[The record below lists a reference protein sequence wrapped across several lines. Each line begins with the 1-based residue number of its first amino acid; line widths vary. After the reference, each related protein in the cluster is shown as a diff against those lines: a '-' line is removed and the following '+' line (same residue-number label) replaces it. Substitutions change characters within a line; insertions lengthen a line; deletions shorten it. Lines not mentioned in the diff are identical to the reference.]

1 VTALAICS
9 TLIGSVLGIRF
20 RFIVLLPLVF
30 LGSVGLVTFSIEE
43 GESFLQALSAIAVF
57 ASLLQLGYVCSAFL
71 RHAATPAHAA
81 GRWSLLGS
89 PNLLRKTQALARPAL
104 AGAATELSFPLLCCM
119 PDGKCGARRRLP
131 EVEIAPGDPGADLR
145 RARRCI

>member
-30 LGSVGLVTFSIEE
+30 LGSVGLVAISIAE
-43 GESFLQALSAIAVF
+43 GKSILQALSAIAVF

-71 RHAATPAHAA
+71 RHAATPARAA

-89 PNLLRKTQALARPAL
+89 PKLQR
-104 AGAATELSFPLLCCM
+104 
-119 PDGKCGARRRLP
+119 
-131 EVEIAPGDPGADLR
+131 
-145 RARRCI
+145 